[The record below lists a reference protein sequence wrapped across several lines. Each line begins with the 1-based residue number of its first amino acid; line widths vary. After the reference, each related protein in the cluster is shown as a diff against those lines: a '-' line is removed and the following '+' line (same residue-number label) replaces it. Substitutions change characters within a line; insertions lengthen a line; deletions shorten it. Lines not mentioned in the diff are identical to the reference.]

1 MIVDLNPLP
10 FTLAL
15 KIIRWCFEHD
25 IDRRQ
30 CCILIDAMQKKP
42 VPDNVEWVLNIPEK
56 YITWFTLV
64 WSNDYETEISVVASP
79 RA

>member
-15 KIIRWCFEHD
+15 KMIRWCFEHN

-30 CCILIDAMQKKP
+30 CIILIDAMQKKP
-42 VPDNVEWVLNIPEK
+42 VPDDIEWTLDIPEK
-56 YITWFTLV
+56 YISWFVLM
-64 WSNDYETEISVVASP
+64 WGGNESERI
-79 RA
+79 